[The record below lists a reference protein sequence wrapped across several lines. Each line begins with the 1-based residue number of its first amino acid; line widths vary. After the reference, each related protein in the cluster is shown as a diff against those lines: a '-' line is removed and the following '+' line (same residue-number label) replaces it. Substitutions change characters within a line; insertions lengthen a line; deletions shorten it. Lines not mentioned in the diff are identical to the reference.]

1 MKVLVTIE
9 RAKDGSYWCRTES
22 PIVGGFL
29 TSTGSTVQEAKED
42 LAECMAEAKEDLEA
56 EGKTFPEVEFTYK
69 YDLQSFFNYF
79 SFLNV
84 SDIAKRAGVN
94 PSLMRQYASGVKNA
108 GEKTYQR
115 LSACVQNVGRE
126 LQAATF

>member
-9 RAKDGSYWCRTES
+9 RAKDGSFWCQTENA
-22 PIVGGFL
+22 IFGGYL
-29 TSTGSTVQEAKED
+29 TATGSTVLKAKED
-42 LAECMAEAKEDLEA
+42 LVECLEDAREDLKA
-56 EGKTFPEVEFTYK
+56 KGKTFPEVEFTYK

-94 PSLMRQYASGVKNA
+94 PSLMRQYTSGVKNA
-108 GEKTYQR
+108 GERTYQR
-115 LSACVQNVGRE
+115 LSACVQSIARE
-126 LQAATF
+126 LETATF

>member
-1 MKVLVTIE
+1 MVTIE

-22 PIVGGFL
+22 PIVGGYL

-84 SDIAKRAGVN
+84 SDIAKRSGVN

-108 GEKTYQR
+108 GERTYQR
-115 LSACVQNVGRE
+115 LSACVQSITRE
-126 LQAATF
+126 LETATF